1 MHRVSNNK
9 RRTEMKT
16 KTLVVILIICL
27 GNLLLAQQGKYKRK
41 SVSSLGLYQIS
52 KYDNALV
59 PGDKTQDKMI
69 FEQIQNPRYDYNYI
83 NEKYLRDFKYSLKRA
98 SVINEKEVKT
108 QFIEQIINET
118 VMSGMLKILND
129 PELIKIRSAD
139 IFNESAYQSFAMKK
153 AKSLGITLKEISQ
166 IMNSSYIYLAYIEG
180 SWQPDDGPYK
190 IYGGILWWN
199 LRVDETGY
207 ARYEN
212 VMDEKVRVEGFGNV
226 DETFTKK
233 MAYVN
238 FAESIGKI
246 TRAIDNFKIQGQIIE
261 RNGNNYSFTI
271 GKSTGVFLNK
281 AFYVADI
288 SIDGQGRE
296 TINRKGLALVTKPGV
311 NNSYSIAK
319 QIFGK
324 PVSEGDVMIENSRN
338 GVESDF
344 EILYPYDFNFNHKP
358 TSFSIDALEIDDYNV
373 ISTRSTGLRFALKTD
388 ISEITGIRNL
398 WHYQG
403 NSLSYMSELSDLKL
417 FTFNC
422 RIDYQWGLFKRFNIR
437 RLYISPG
444 WINGWTFSLNFGS
457 HEITTFEPTN
467 ELHWEDNG
475 PSLTDMVPF
484 TNDEDEKNS
493 FLLWEA
499 GIYFSPTVETGYFL
513 TTNTRIYSRVSLNL
527 YPYTLYRG
535 IFDEATVETG
545 DAIDETLSGVGVQ
558 SFYVPR
564 MNIGISTT
572 LEFVSEDK
580 GFLNRMAGI
589 KQGKE
594 KLSFA
599 DLLGIMFA
607 F

>member
-1 MHRVSNNK
+1 MKGRYCDEKSNNK

-27 GNLLLAQQGKYKRK
+27 GNFLLAQQGKYKRK
-41 SVSSLGLYQIS
+41 SVSSLGLYRIS
-52 KYDNALV
+52 NNTLV
-59 PGDKTQDKMI
+59 PGDKIQDKMI

-83 NEKYLRDFKYSLKRA
+83 SEKYLRDFKYNLKRA

-108 QFIEQIINET
+108 KFLEQIINET
-118 VMSGMLKILND
+118 VMSRMLEILND
-129 PELIKIRSAD
+129 PELIKIRSTD
-139 IFNESAYQSFAMKK
+139 IFDESAYQSFAMTK
-153 AKSLGITLKEISQ
+153 AKSLGITVKEISQ

-199 LRVDETGY
+199 LRVDKTGY

-212 VMDEKVRVEGFGNV
+212 VMNEKVRVEGFGNV

-246 TRAIDNFKIQGQIIE
+246 TRTIDDFKIHGQIIE
-261 RNGNNYSFTI
+261 KNGNNYSFTI

-288 SIDGQGRE
+288 SIDDQGRE
-296 TINRKGLALVTKPGV
+296 IINRKGLALVTKPGV

-324 PVSEGDVMIENSRN
+324 PVSEGDVMIENSKN
-338 GVESDF
+338 GIESDY
-344 EILYPYDFNFNHKP
+344 EIIYPYDFSFDHKP
-358 TSFSIDALEIDDYNV
+358 KSFSVDVLEVDDYNV
-373 ISTRSTGLRFALKTD
+373 ISTRSTGLRYALKTD
-388 ISEITGIRNL
+388 ISEVTGIRNL

-403 NSLSYMSELSDLKL
+403 NSLSSMSELSDLEL

-444 WINGWTFSLNFGS
+444 WINGWTFSLNYGR
-457 HEITTFEPTN
+457 HEITIPLEDDSGFIEP
-467 ELHWEDNG
+467 G
-475 PSLTDMVPF
+475 GLTDQVPF
-484 TNDEDEKNS
+484 ANNDDDKNS
-493 FLLWEA
+493 FALLEA
-499 GIYFSPTVETGYFL
+499 GIYFTPSVETGYFL
-513 TTNTRIYSRVSLNL
+513 TANTRIYSRVGLNL
-527 YPYTLYRG
+527 YPYTLYRV
-535 IFDEATVETG
+535 FLDEYTG
-545 DAIDETLSGVGVQ
+545 EKIDESLSGVGFQ
-558 SFYVPR
+558 NFYVPS
-564 MNIGISTT
+564 MNIGISRT

-580 GFLNRMAGI
+580 GFLNRIAGI
-589 KQGKE
+589 KQEKE

>member
-1 MHRVSNNK
+1 MIKSNLLK
-9 RRTEMKT
+9 
-16 KTLVVILIICL
+16 LFFQILILIF
-27 GNLLLAQQGKYKRK
+27 LLFSFLQAQQGKYKRK

-52 KYDNALV
+52 KYDNRLV
-59 PGDKTQDKMI
+59 PGNKTHDKMI

-118 VMSGMLKILND
+118 VMSRMLEILND

-139 IFNESAYQSFAMKK
+139 IFNESAYQSFAMTK
-153 AKSLGITLKEISQ
+153 AKSLGITVKEISQ

-199 LRVDETGY
+199 LRVDKTGH

-212 VMDEKVRVEGFGNV
+212 VMNEKVRVEGFGNV
-226 DETFTKK
+226 DEYFTKE

-246 TRAIDNFKIQGQIIE
+246 TRAIDNFKIHGQIIE
-261 RNGNNYSFTI
+261 KNGNNYSFTI

-296 TINRKGLALVTKPGV
+296 IINRKGLALVTKPGV

-338 GVESDF
+338 GIESDF
-344 EILYPYDFNFNHKP
+344 EIIYPYDFNFNHKP
-358 TSFSIDALEIDDYNV
+358 TSFSIDALEVDDYNV

-457 HEITTFEPTN
+457 HEITTIEPTN
-467 ELHWEDNG
+467 EHNG
-475 PSLTDMVPF
+475 HYLTDMVPF
-484 TNDEDEKNS
+484 TNENDEKNS

-513 TTNTRIYSRVSLNL
+513 TANTRIYSRVSLNL

-535 IFDEATVETG
+535 ISDEATLETG
-545 DAIDETLSGVGVQ
+545 DAIDETLSGVGFQ
-558 SFYVPR
+558 YFYVPSL
-564 MNIGISTT
+564 NIGISTT

-580 GFLNRMAGI
+580 GFLNRIAGI
-589 KQGKE
+589 KQEKE
-594 KLSFA
+594 KFSIS
-599 DLLGIMFA
+599 DLLRIMFA

>member
-1 MHRVSNNK
+1 
-9 RRTEMKT
+9 MKT

-129 PELIKIRSAD
+129 PELIKICSAD

>member
-1 MHRVSNNK
+1 
-9 RRTEMKT
+9 MKT

-27 GNLLLAQQGKYKRK
+27 GNFLLAQQGKYKRK
-41 SVSSLGLYQIS
+41 SVSSLGLYRIS
-52 KYDNALV
+52 NNTLV
-59 PGDKTQDKMI
+59 PGDKIQDKMI

-83 NEKYLRDFKYSLKRA
+83 SEKYLRDFKYNLKRA

-108 QFIEQIINET
+108 QFLEQIINET
-118 VMSGMLKILND
+118 VMSRMLEILND
-129 PELIKIRSAD
+129 PELIKIRSTD
-139 IFNESAYQSFAMKK
+139 IFDESAYQSFAMTK
-153 AKSLGITLKEISQ
+153 AKSLGITVKEISQ

-190 IYGGILWWN
+190 IYGGVLWWN
-199 LRVDETGY
+199 LRVNKTGY

-212 VMDEKVRVEGFGNV
+212 VMNEKVRVEGFGNV
-226 DETFTKK
+226 DETFTKE

-246 TRAIDNFKIQGQIIE
+246 TRTIDDFKIHGQIIE
-261 RNGNNYSFTI
+261 KNGNNYSFTI

-288 SIDGQGRE
+288 SIDDQGRE
-296 TINRKGLALVTKPGV
+296 IINRKGLALVTKLGV

-324 PVSEGDVMIENSRN
+324 PVSEGDVMIENSKN
-338 GVESDF
+338 GIESDY
-344 EILYPYDFNFNHKP
+344 EIIYPYDFSFDHKP
-358 TSFSIDALEIDDYNV
+358 KSFSVDVLEVDDYNV
-373 ISTRSTGLRFALKTD
+373 ISTRSTGLRYALKTD
-388 ISEITGIRNL
+388 ISEVTGIRNL

-403 NSLSYMSELSDLKL
+403 NSLSSMSELSDLEL

-444 WINGWTFSLNFGS
+444 WINGWTFSLNYGR
-457 HEITTFEPTN
+457 HEITIPLEDDSGFIEP
-467 ELHWEDNG
+467 G
-475 PSLTDMVPF
+475 GLTDQVPF
-484 TNDEDEKNS
+484 ANNDDDKNS
-493 FLLWEA
+493 FALLEA
-499 GIYFSPTVETGYFL
+499 GIYFTPSVETGYFL
-513 TTNTRIYSRVSLNL
+513 TANTRIYSRVGLNL
-527 YPYTLYRG
+527 YPYTLYRV
-535 IFDEATVETG
+535 FLDEYTG
-545 DAIDETLSGVGVQ
+545 EKIDESLSGVGFQ
-558 SFYVPR
+558 NFYVPS
-564 MNIGISTT
+564 MNIGISRT

-580 GFLNRMAGI
+580 GFLNRIAGI
-589 KQGKE
+589 KQEKE

>member
-1 MHRVSNNK
+1 
-9 RRTEMKT
+9 MKT

>member
-1 MHRVSNNK
+1 MKGRYCDEKSNNK

-27 GNLLLAQQGKYKRK
+27 GNFLLAQQGKYKRK
-41 SVSSLGLYQIS
+41 SVSSLGLYRIS
-52 KYDNALV
+52 NNTLV
-59 PGDKTQDKMI
+59 PGDKIQDKMI

-83 NEKYLRDFKYSLKRA
+83 SEKYLRDFKYNLKRA

-108 QFIEQIINET
+108 KFLEQIINET
-118 VMSGMLKILND
+118 VMSRMLEILND

-139 IFNESAYQSFAMKK
+139 IFNESAYQSFAMTK
-153 AKSLGITLKEISQ
+153 AKSLGITVKEISQ

-190 IYGGILWWN
+190 IYGGVLWWN
-199 LRVDETGY
+199 LRVNKTGY

-212 VMDEKVRVEGFGNV
+212 VMNEKVRVEGFGNV
-226 DETFTKK
+226 DETFTKE

-246 TRAIDNFKIQGQIIE
+246 TRTIDDFKIHGQIIE
-261 RNGNNYSFTI
+261 KNGNNYSFTI

-288 SIDGQGRE
+288 SIDDQGRE
-296 TINRKGLALVTKPGV
+296 IINRKGLALVTKPGV

-324 PVSEGDVMIENSRN
+324 PVSEGDVMIENSKN
-338 GVESDF
+338 GIESDY
-344 EILYPYDFNFNHKP
+344 EIIYPYDFSFDHKP
-358 TSFSIDALEIDDYNV
+358 KSFSVDVLEVDDYNV
-373 ISTRSTGLRFALKTD
+373 ISTRSTGLRYALKTD
-388 ISEITGIRNL
+388 ISEVTGIRNL

-403 NSLSYMSELSDLKL
+403 NSLSSMSELSDLEL

-444 WINGWTFSLNFGS
+444 WINGWTFSLNYGR
-457 HEITTFEPTN
+457 HEITIPLEDDSGFIEP
-467 ELHWEDNG
+467 G
-475 PSLTDMVPF
+475 GLTDQVPF
-484 TNDEDEKNS
+484 ANNDDDKNS
-493 FLLWEA
+493 FALLEA
-499 GIYFSPTVETGYFL
+499 GIYFTPSVETGYFL
-513 TTNTRIYSRVSLNL
+513 TANTRIYSRVGLNL
-527 YPYTLYRG
+527 YPYTLYRV
-535 IFDEATVETG
+535 FLDEYTG
-545 DAIDETLSGVGVQ
+545 EKIDESLSGVGFQ
-558 SFYVPR
+558 NFYVPS
-564 MNIGISTT
+564 MNIGISRT

-580 GFLNRMAGI
+580 GFLNRIAGI
-589 KQGKE
+589 KQEKE